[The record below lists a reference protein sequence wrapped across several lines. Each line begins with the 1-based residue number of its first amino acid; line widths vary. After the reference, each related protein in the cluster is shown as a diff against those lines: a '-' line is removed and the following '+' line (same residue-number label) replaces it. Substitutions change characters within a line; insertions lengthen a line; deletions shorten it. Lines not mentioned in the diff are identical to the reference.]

1 MFCCSIAGSVLL
13 GNPRSD
19 QQIII
24 PGYSHTS
31 VRALEASSTTP
42 DQLALGL
49 ADILFTKDE
58 LSSSLVTQK
67 EGRNLLDP
75 DRVEGIRRKIILLS
89 EFFSILLL
97 HVDPEAFS
105 IDYLIREGIEHHIL
119 NVTTGH
125 MFLGESTDYDEIPS

>member
-31 VRALEASSTTP
+31 VRALYASSTTP

-58 LSSSLVTQK
+58 LSSSLVTHK

-75 DRVEGIRRKIILLS
+75 GRVEGIRRKIILLS
-89 EFFSILLL
+89 EFFQ
-97 HVDPEAFS
+97 
-105 IDYLIREGIEHHIL
+105 YTYCMLIQK
-119 NVTTGH
+119 
-125 MFLGESTDYDEIPS
+125 PSVQII